1 MTHKEVNLMVKS
13 MGLPYAYYQF
23 PENTAQAPPFIC
35 YFYSGTNDLFA
46 DQENYQRIEELN
58 IELYT
63 KRKDFDLE
71 ASIEAILK
79 ANGFTYS
86 RQDSYISDEK
96 MWQIAYEMD
105 VLITDTSSSN

>member
-35 YFYSGTNDLFA
+35 YFYSGSKDLYA

-63 KRKDFDLE
+63 IRKDFDLE

-86 RQDSYISDEK
+86 RQDSYIGDEK

-105 VLITDTSSSN
+105 VLITDEITSN